1 MKSVRNRIANE
12 IKNHELLQNANTTI
26 DRVPLSA
33 MTNQL
38 NKSAPAAIT
47 LNSGAILH
55 TEKVSEIW
63 YQSTDSTIT
72 EVEIECESADS
83 PTSEIDDDKSTSMVS
98 EMTSEN
104 ISQLKTDQS
113 LETIL
118 PWDELIPALQ
128 DVLPNQRNVMYIVT
142 NYAKIASCSFSGAPR
157 HAFEATVRMNIS
169 SKKEAQSWLQEM
181 MCHSKCTYC
190 HTKGRTPGQKRVF
203 FKVEMHCQH
212 YKNSSH
218 LNNRSKVHWQD
229 AKMPERL

>member
-12 IKNHELLQNANTTI
+12 IKNHEVLQNANTTI
-26 DRVPLSA
+26 DRVPLSE

-47 LNSGAILH
+47 VNSGVTLH

-104 ISQLKTDQS
+104 ISQLKTDQC
-113 LETIL
+113 LQTVL

-128 DVLPNQRNVMYIVT
+128 DVLPNQRNVTYVVT

-157 HAFEATVRMNIS
+157 HAFEATI
-169 SKKEAQSWLQEM
+169 
-181 MCHSKCTYC
+181 
-190 HTKGRTPGQKRVF
+190 
-203 FKVEMHCQH
+203 
-212 YKNSSH
+212 
-218 LNNRSKVHWQD
+218 
-229 AKMPERL
+229 